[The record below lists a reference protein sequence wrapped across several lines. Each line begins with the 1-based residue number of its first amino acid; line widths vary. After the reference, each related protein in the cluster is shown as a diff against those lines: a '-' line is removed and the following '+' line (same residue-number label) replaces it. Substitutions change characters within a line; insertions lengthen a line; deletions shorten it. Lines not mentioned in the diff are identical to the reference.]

1 MIVENLIQIK
11 SGITINAV
19 ACLKIQKKKKILV
32 CKKDYVWNPAICS
45 YKSVKYLA
53 GIIDDSVITGDKI
66 IDTTKVV
73 PTKTVLTK
81 STLTN
86 FYILLTFLLIT
97 TALLIFVSIYS
108 YLIKHKSKQKYLLP
122 YYVTNNK
129 VNKVLC

>member
-11 SGITINAV
+11 SEITINAV
-19 ACLKIQKKKKILV
+19 ACLKIQKKKILV

-53 GIIDDSVITGDKI
+53 GIIDDSVITGDEI

-86 FYILLTFLLIT
+86 FYILLTF
-97 TALLIFVSIYS
+97 
-108 YLIKHKSKQKYLLP
+108 
-122 YYVTNNK
+122 
-129 VNKVLC
+129 